1 MRCGLSASSSL
12 RVVRASA
19 VCALLL
25 AAAISSACGR
35 TARSDDVA
43 RDTTPPDAGSSGAST
58 APASEGGSASG
69 GAHVGNPEGVDCLP
83 HAVVGD
89 PWEHTCPP
97 SQRDELLCVPLPAE
111 CSLGGSYLLRGETC
125 NLSAECGGGRV
136 DASCTS
142 DVSGSWLCKCQGQPG
157 LLELASVADDGSAC
171 HAALELCPTDY
182 LADSECAPSDDS
194 VFEPDE
200 CFADF
205 ECTASW
211 ELESGLAGV
220 ASDLKTGLC
229 SIQGSDWVCSCEGV
243 DSAVFKLIAP
253 SPSLGACAR
262 GAEVC
267 RAFSLREPDTKTA
280 LGASRLPAGVADS
293 CVIHP
298 LETSPD
304 SCSLVAD
311 CYFEAESWAGVA
323 VAPWFAQRVTCQRT
337 GDAWSCDCK
346 RDEFFGRAAT
356 AEVPAEG
363 NPCTEQL
370 VNECHG
376 VWPSL

>member
-1 MRCGLSASSSL
+1 
-12 RVVRASA
+12 
-19 VCALLL
+19 
-25 AAAISSACGR
+25 
-35 TARSDDVA
+35 
-43 RDTTPPDAGSSGAST
+43 
-58 APASEGGSASG
+58 
-69 GAHVGNPEGVDCLP
+69 
-83 HAVVGD
+83 
-89 PWEHTCPP
+89 
-97 SQRDELLCVPLPAE
+97 
-111 CSLGGSYLLRGETC
+111 
-125 NLSAECGGGRV
+125 
-136 DASCTS
+136 
-142 DVSGSWLCKCQGQPG
+142 
-157 LLELASVADDGSAC
+157 VADDGSAC

-182 LADSECAPSDDS
+182 LADAECAPSGDS

-205 ECTASW
+205 ECTASR
-211 ELESGLAGV
+211 ELEPGLAV
-220 ASDLKTGLC
+220 LASDLKTGLC
-229 SIQGSDWVCSCEGV
+229 SIQGGDWVCSCEGI
-243 DSAVFKLIAP
+243 DSAVFKLIDP
-253 SPSLGACAR
+253 SPSTAACAR

-280 LGASRLPAGVADS
+280 LGTFRLPDGVADS

-298 LETSPD
+298 LENSPD

-337 GDAWSCDCK
+337 GDEWSCDCE
-346 RDEFFGRAAT
+346 RDELFGRAGAQ
-356 AEVPAEG
+356 ELPAEG